1 MSSKAALILV
11 SVDTEAVRS
20 VLRGLDP
27 KKQNTVLKKA
37 LKQTSEQARNRLA
50 EKAQGSYTVKNAG
63 FKKAMRI
70 RVSGTSARIL
80 SEGEPLSLEKFRH
93 RRTSKSGVKVQV
105 VKSGGLKPIISQRNG
120 AKAFLNNIAKKGQTR
135 KKTTRKGTAGSA
147 VRHIAIAQRRS
158 SARLTINEK
167 FSNSIPAMIGSEK
180 HVYGM
185 VEPYIAEDLQEN
197 LRRFVDEALGKGNA

>member
-27 KKQNTVLKKA
+27 KKQNAVLKKA

-80 SEGEPLSLEKFRH
+80 SEGEPLSLNKFRY
-93 RRTSKSGVKVQV
+93 RTSKDGVKVKV
-105 VKSGGLKPIISQRNG
+105 LNAGAMKEIISRRNG
-120 AKAFLNNIAKKGQTR
+120 AKAFLNNIARRGQVRAKDTAKGV
-135 KKTTRKGTAGSA
+135 AGSA

-158 SARLTINEK
+158 HDRLTINEK

>member
-1 MSSKAALILV
+1 MSSKGALILV

-27 KKQNTVLKKA
+27 KKQNAVLKKA

-80 SEGEPLSLEKFRH
+80 SEGAPLSLEKFRQDIE
-93 RRTSKSGVKVQV
+93 K
-105 VKSGGLKPIISQRNG
+105 
-120 AKAFLNNIAKKGQTR
+120 
-135 KKTTRKGTAGSA
+135 
-147 VRHIAIAQRRS
+147 RS
-158 SARLTINEK
+158 
-167 FSNSIPAMIGSEK
+167 
-180 HVYGM
+180 
-185 VEPYIAEDLQEN
+185 
-197 LRRFVDEALGKGNA
+197 

>member
-1 MSSKAALILV
+1 MSSKGALILV

-27 KKQNTVLKKA
+27 KKQNAVLKKA

-50 EKAQGSYTVKNAG
+50 EKAQGSYTEKNAG
-63 FKKAMRI
+63 FKKAKRI

-80 SEGEPLSLEKFRH
+80 SEGAPLSL
-93 RRTSKSGVKVQV
+93 
-105 VKSGGLKPIISQRNG
+105 
-120 AKAFLNNIAKKGQTR
+120 
-135 KKTTRKGTAGSA
+135 
-147 VRHIAIAQRRS
+147 
-158 SARLTINEK
+158 EK

-185 VEPYIAEDLQEN
+185 VEPYIAEDLQKN

>member
-1 MSSKAALILV
+1 MSSKGALILV

-37 LKQTSEQARNRLA
+37 LKQTSEQARKRLA

-80 SEGEPLSLEKFRH
+80 AEGEPLSLEKFRH
-93 RRTSKSGVKVQV
+93 RTSKSGVKVQV
-105 VKSGGLKPIISQRNG
+105 VKSGGLKSIISQRNG
-120 AKAFLNNIAKKGQTR
+120 TKAFLNNIAKKGQTR
-135 KKTTRKGTAGSA
+135 KKSTRKGAVGSA

-158 SARLTINEK
+158 HARLTINEK

-197 LRRFVDEALGKGNA
+197 LRKFVDEALGKGNA